1 MYGTSRPLY
10 QSINKESKNQL
21 DSCFADLTGQL
32 IERIGDQVKLSFGD
46 SWFSHV
52 DRLICFTAL
61 QCEVCAFNLIFSF
74 IVDGTTSDWG
84 PNRTPHGGTSHMH

>member
-1 MYGTSRPLY
+1 MYGTSRPLC
-10 QSINKESKNQL
+10 QSINKGSKNRL
-21 DSCFADLTGQL
+21 DSHFADLMGQL

-52 DRLICFTAL
+52 DRLICFAAL
-61 QCEVCAFNLIFSF
+61 QCEVRAFNLIFSF

-84 PNRTPHGGTSHMH
+84 PNRTPHGGTSRMH